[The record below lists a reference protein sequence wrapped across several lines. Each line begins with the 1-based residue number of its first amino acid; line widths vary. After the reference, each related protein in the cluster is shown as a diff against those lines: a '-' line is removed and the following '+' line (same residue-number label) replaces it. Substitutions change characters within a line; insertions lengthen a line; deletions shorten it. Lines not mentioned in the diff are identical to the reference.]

1 MSEEVKQQQLE
12 TGDVQA
18 ETLSSEEE
26 GKEVE
31 FKPGQVVKLEDIEK
45 VMNSESEEHEE
56 LTNLYAKSFEKFK
69 EEDIVSGKIVEI
81 GSSQVIVDLGFKS
94 EGIIPMEEFIDIDEF
109 KVGDDVELF
118 LESPEDKDGKV
129 QVSRRKVYFL
139 RTWDRL
145 MSKHEND
152 EIIQGMIVRRI
163 KGGFVVDLQGVDA
176 FLPGSQV
183 DVKPIRDFDAFV
195 GQTLDLKIVKV
206 NIQRKNIVVSR
217 RAIIEKELESKRTEI
232 LGTLEKGQVRR
243 GVVKNITDFGVFI
256 DLGGV
261 DGLLHITDL
270 SWGRVNHPGE
280 LVKLDEEIDVMIL
293 DFDEVKSRISL
304 GLKQL
309 QPHPWENIAERFP
322 IGSRV
327 KGKVVSLTDYG
338 AFVELEHGIEGLI
351 HVSEMSWSHHIK
363 NPSQI
368 LKEGDEIEAVLLNI
382 EPEERKISLGLKQ
395 LSPDP
400 WEKIEDKYP
409 VGSKHSGEVRNLTPF
424 GAFVEL
430 EEGVDGLVHISDLSW
445 TRKVRHPSEVIRK
458 GEKIDV
464 VVLDINKEERRIALG
479 HKQVEANPWDT
490 FEDAYKNAT
499 ETTGSIVRLIDKGV
513 IVSLPLGVDAFVPL
527 NHLGKSNIKRAADHF
542 KVGDELPLKVIE
554 FDKENKRIVL
564 SVSEYLKGKEKEVV
578 DNYLTEHSLTPTTL
592 KEMVEDVPELEE
604 EPEAGKGRKLAKK
617 KKDTDD
623 EQAEETAAEVKEE
636 ETETTEAAAAEM
648 KKEPEAKVEEKAEAE
663 TAAEVKEEETET
675 AEAAPAE
682 TEKEPEAK
690 VEEQAEAE
698 MAAEVKEEEAET
710 AEAAPAETEKEPEAK
725 VEEERAEAET
735 AAEPEEDTKAKTDPE
750 KKTAKKKTAKKAKT
764 EKAEAAEAAAE
775 VEKAAEEKAKKK
787 SKKTPKKK
795 DNGSEDSGE

>member
-1 MSEEVKQQQLE
+1 MSEEVKQPQLDTE
-12 TGDVQA
+12 DVLA
-18 ETLSSEEE
+18 ETLSPE
-26 GKEVE
+26 GESTE
-31 FKPGQVVKLEDIEK
+31 AGFKPGQVVKLEDIDK
-45 VMNSESEEHEE
+45 VMNSVSKENEE
-56 LTNLYAKSFEKFK
+56 LSDLYEKSFEKFK
-69 EEDIVSGKIVEI
+69 EEDIVTGKIVEI

-94 EGIIPMEEFIDIDEF
+94 EGIISLEEFIDIDEF
-109 KVGDDVELF
+109 RVGDEVELF

-145 MSKHEND
+145 MKKHEND
-152 EIIQGMIVRRI
+152 EIIQGTIVRRI

-195 GQTLDLKIVKV
+195 GQPLDLKIVKV
-206 NIQRKNIVVSR
+206 NILRKNIVVSR
-217 RAIIEKELESKRTEI
+217 RAIIEKELESKRSEI

-270 SWGRVNHPGE
+270 SWGRVNHPSE
-280 LVKLDEEIDVMIL
+280 LVKLDEEINVMIL
-293 DFDEVKSRISL
+293 DFDEEKSRISL

-368 LKEGDEIEAVLLNI
+368 LKEDDEVEAVLLNI

-395 LSPDP
+395 LTPDP
-400 WEKIEDKYP
+400 WENIEDKYP

-458 GEKIDV
+458 GEEIDV

-490 FEDAYKNAT
+490 FEDAYQMAT

-527 NHLGKSNIKRAADHF
+527 NHLGKTNIKRAADHF

-578 DNYLTEHSLTPTTL
+578 DTYLTEHSLTPTTL

-604 EPEAGKGRKLAKK
+604 EEPEAGKGRKVAKK
-617 KKDTDD
+617 KTKDADA
-623 EQAEETAAEVKEE
+623 EQAEETAAEIEE
-636 ETETTEAAAAEM
+636 E
-648 KKEPEAKVEEKAEAE
+648 
-663 TAAEVKEEETET
+663 
-675 AEAAPAE
+675 
-682 TEKEPEAK
+682 
-690 VEEQAEAE
+690 
-698 MAAEVKEEEAET
+698 
-710 AEAAPAETEKEPEAK
+710 
-725 VEEERAEAET
+725 
-735 AAEPEEDTKAKTDPE
+735 
-750 KKTAKKKTAKKAKT
+750 
-764 EKAEAAEAAAE
+764 
-775 VEKAAEEKAKKK
+775 
-787 SKKTPKKK
+787 
-795 DNGSEDSGE
+795 